1 MDFTRWHK
9 FKEIT
14 AVTTKRYLGHSKA
27 PYDGANLAFHV
38 GDDPIAV
45 KHNREAL
52 LKDLG
57 LTKDH
62 IVLTYQSHSDIV
74 KRVTLSD
81 GGAGYDSFE
90 SGIAADALYTYDTGV
105 ALAVF
110 HADCAPVFLY
120 DEVKKWVA
128 VIHAG
133 TPGTLNRITEKT
145 VRHLI
150 NTEGSDPKNIYAYIG
165 PALTFAF
172 HPIAETEKESVLKA
186 NPDFNYGVKRSDGLY
201 YLDVPLLNYGQLRAL
216 GIPSINIEASGIDTY
231 SNPNEYFSFA
241 RDKKTGR
248 HLSII
253 IKNR

>member
-1 MDFTRWHK
+1 M
-9 FKEIT
+9 
-14 AVTTKRYLGHSKA
+14 
-27 PYDGANLAFHV
+27 
-38 GDDPIAV
+38 AV
-45 KHNREAL
+45 KHNRETV
-52 LKDLG
+52 LKELG
-57 LTKDH
+57 LTKEQ
-62 IVLTYQSHSDIV
+62 IVFAYQSHSDIV
-74 KRVTLSD
+74 RLVTLSS

-90 SGIAADALYTYDTGV
+90 SGIACDALYTYDAGL

-120 DEVKKWVA
+120 DEVRKWVA

-133 TPGTLNRITEKT
+133 TQGTLNRITEKT

-150 NTEGSDPKNIYAYIG
+150 EAEGSDPRHIHAYIG

-172 HPIAETEKESVLKA
+172 HPITEAEKENILKA
-186 NPDFNYGVKRSDGLY
+186 NPDFNYGIKRSDGIY

-216 GIPSINIEASGIDTY
+216 GVPSTNIEASGIDTY